1 MFLHLAEKGSFH
13 QLSPIISRSFSHN
26 LFYVVASRF
35 LRHSIFFPSFCLRS
49 DLSFDFPIS
58 SSDSCRISFSNLPT
72 SFFSF
77 FPFSLF
83 FILIL
88 VSFQFAILLSIPSKM
103 HGMTFL
109 SCFRVYSLNVISSCF
124 YLFMH
129 SPAFLSTC
137 VCRTFLPSFRNSVR
151 VYMLFLSDSS
161 PPSRS
166 PVLHL
171 SLPLCLS
178 IPFFSVT
185 SVHLIF
191 LQNPSRHCP
200 RHKATVRYP
209 LEFWLIYAPI
219 KSVYLIDWRFILETT
234 IDRF

>member
-1 MFLHLAEKGSFH
+1 M
-13 QLSPIISRSFSHN
+13 RRVFSAI
-26 LFYVVASRF
+26 LFSF
-35 LRHSIFFPSFCLRS
+35 LRFAYVPTSPSTFPFPRPTVAAFPS
-49 DLSFDFPIS
+49 PTY
-58 SSDSCRISFSNLPT
+58 LPL
-72 SFFSF
+72 FSF
-77 FPFSLF
+77 FLPF

-88 VSFQFAILLSIPSKM
+88 VSFQFAILLSIPGKM

-185 SVHLIF
+185 LVHLIF
-191 LQNPSRHCP
+191 LQNPSQHCP
-200 RHKATVRYP
+200 RHKATCKVRYP
-209 LEFWLIYAPI
+209 LEFWLIYTSI
-219 KSVYLIDWRFILETT
+219 KSVYLID
-234 IDRF
+234 

>member
-1 MFLHLAEKGSFH
+1 M
-13 QLSPIISRSFSHN
+13 RRVFSAI
-26 LFYVVASRF
+26 LFSF
-35 LRHSIFFPSFCLRS
+35 LRFAYVPTSPSTFPFPRPTVAAFPSPTCL
-49 DLSFDFPIS
+49 L
-58 SSDSCRISFSNLPT
+58 L
-72 SFFSF
+72 F
-77 FPFSLF
+77 FPFFPFFSF

-178 IPFFSVT
+178 IAFFSVT